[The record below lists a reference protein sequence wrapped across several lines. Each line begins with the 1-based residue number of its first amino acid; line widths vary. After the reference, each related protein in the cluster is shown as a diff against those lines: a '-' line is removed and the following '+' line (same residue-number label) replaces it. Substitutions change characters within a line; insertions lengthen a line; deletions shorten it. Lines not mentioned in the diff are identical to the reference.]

1 MSLISRIDAL
11 PIRAKVLC
19 GTFAYGRTEE
29 PEELGANIAVRV
41 GADVYRYEIP
51 YWYLAVWNTDTPWA
65 FEPES
70 GDWEEVGT
78 FAREEDFLGVFAEHV
93 GDKVWRGGKYM

>member
-1 MSLISRIDAL
+1 MRY
-11 PIRAKVLC
+11 LC
-19 GTFAYGRTEE
+19 VRPHRGTRRTWDT
-29 PEELGANIAVRV
+29 IAVRV

-93 GDKVWRGGKYM
+93 GDNVWRGGKYM